1 MSLRVH
7 AEIEIRALVFG
18 VPDQLALSS
27 RSKAQWWTDDSDELK
42 FTLWSTGLAH
52 SHC

>member
-18 VPDQLALSS
+18 VPDQLTLSS
-27 RSKAQWWTDDSDELK
+27 RSKAQWWTDDWGWIKIYSV
-42 FTLWSTGLAH
+42 
-52 SHC
+52 